1 MATIP
6 VGGLAT
12 GLDTNGLID
21 QLMAVDRQSVTL
33 LQTKKVKSQAQA
45 TAFQDLNSRI
55 LTLKSR
61 AESLGNPAT
70 FFARSVAS
78 SSETVAT
85 ATAGPG
91 DSRGAYTLT
100 VTALARGSIAAASA
114 TRASLTDTVAA
125 AAGTFQFKLGATGS
139 VIGVAVDATTTL
151 DQLARAINDKN
162 AGVRAS
168 VVNAG
173 TSAVPAWKL
182 TLASNGT
189 GASNDIA
196 IVNDATT
203 LGIAS
208 TQTAVDAAFNLSGL
222 GSFTRASNTFSDVLD
237 GVTITL
243 KAGTGSTD
251 LTVDVDKATTQARVQ
266 ALLDAY
272 NDVVKAIDSQAAATV
287 GSDGALKTGAFTG
300 DAATRQIRRGLASA
314 IAERFS
320 GSFKALAEI
329 GVTTQKDGTL
339 TLDAAR
345 FQQALAADAPG
356 VQRLVAGAGSG
367 DGIADLLAKQAAVAT
382 RSASGII
389 AVRQDAIT
397 TAMTNTQK
405 DIDQAQVRLDAT
417 ERTLRARFA
426 SLESL
431 IAQLQQTGSALQS
444 QLASLS
450 GNNSSSKR

>member
-12 GLDTNGLID
+12 GLDTNGLVE

-61 AESLGNPAT
+61 AESLRDPAT
-70 FFARSVAS
+70 FFARSVTS
-78 SSETVAT
+78 SSEAIAT

-91 DSRGAYTLT
+91 GSRGAYTLT
-100 VTALARGSIAAASA
+100 VTALARGSIATAGA
-114 TRASLTDTVAA
+114 TRASVTDPVAA
-125 AAGTFQFKLGATGS
+125 AAGSVQFKLGATGS
-139 VIGVAVDATTTL
+139 VIAVAVDATTTL

-173 TSAVPAWKL
+173 TSALPAWKL

-196 IVNDATT
+196 IINDATT

-208 TQTAVDAAFNLSGL
+208 TQTAVDAAFSLSGL

-251 LTVDVDKATTQARVQ
+251 LVVDVDKATTQARVQ

-287 GSDGALKTGAFTG
+287 SSDRALRTGAFTG
-300 DAATRQIRRGLASA
+300 DAATRQIRRGLAAA
-314 IAERFS
+314 IAERLS
-320 GSFKALAEI
+320 GSFRALAEI
-329 GVTTQKDGTL
+329 GVTTQKDGAL
-339 TLDAAR
+339 ALDGAR

-356 VQRLVAGAGSG
+356 VRQLVAGAGSG
-367 DGIADLLAKQAAVAT
+367 GGIADLLAQRAAAAT

-397 TAMTNTQK
+397 TAMANTQK
-405 DIDQAQVRLDAT
+405 DIDRAQVRLEAT

-426 SLESL
+426 NLERVIS
-431 IAQLQQTGSALQS
+431 QLQQTGSALQS
-444 QLASLS
+444 QLASIS
-450 GNNSSSKR
+450 GNNSSSRR